1 MKAGRLTE
9 GGGWGVV
16 GMMRP
21 RERKTER
28 VKQKRVR
35 ATRRDI
41 SSGNSEKRENIKN
54 CDRDGPVGQSM
65 AGGSTVCNAGHPRY
79 LRVFVISLKPIKVSM
94 KKKRRKQQ

>member
-41 SSGNSEKRENIKN
+41 SSGNSEKRENEESS
-54 CDRDGPVGQSM
+54 D
-65 AGGSTVCNAGHPRY
+65 
-79 LRVFVISLKPIKVSM
+79 
-94 KKKRRKQQ
+94 KRQ

>member
-21 RERKTER
+21 RERKTKR

-35 ATRRDI
+35 ATRRNI
-41 SSGNSEKRENIKN
+41 SSGNSEKREN
-54 CDRDGPVGQSM
+54 DESSD
-65 AGGSTVCNAGHPRY
+65 
-79 LRVFVISLKPIKVSM
+79 
-94 KKKRRKQQ
+94 KRQ